1 MTKWLADHGV
11 GEKRVNYKLRDWVF
25 SRQRYWGEP
34 IPIYYPVVSAI
45 DGEPLREHLSP
56 DDVAGLLKQ
65 GSWRID
71 FGGGLAVD
79 ESELPL
85 VLPPT
90 DDFLPTGDAEP
101 PLAKCHPWRYFTKNG
116 QWFARET
123 NTMPQWAGSCWYYLR
138 YIDPHNDQALAS
150 PEALRNWL
158 PVDLYV
164 GGAEHA
170 VLHLLY
176 ARFWHKVLYDCG
188 IVPQNEPF
196 ARLINQG
203 MILGED
209 NEKMSKSR
217 GNVINPD
224 VMLQEFGADAF
235 RLYEM
240 FMGPLEAVKPWATA
254 GLHGTKRFLTR
265 VLALLDKP
273 LVDTPAPEAI
283 VRSLHK
289 TIAKVTDDTQHLR
302 FNTAIAAMMGLL
314 NELVRLPELHRG
326 VIEPFVLLLAPY
338 APHLGE
344 ELWGRLGHPPSV
356 TTQPWPSF
364 DPALCID
371 DSVEVAVQ
379 VNGKLRG
386 KLTVVRDL
394 PQDQLTALAM
404 AEPNVAKWLD
414 GKEIV
419 KIIAVPGKMVSIVVK
434 G

>member
-1 MTKWLADHGV
+1 
-11 GEKRVNYKLRDWVF
+11 
-25 SRQRYWGEP
+25 
-34 IPIYYPVVSAI
+34 
-45 DGEPLREHLSP
+45 
-56 DDVAGLLKQ
+56 
-65 GSWRID
+65 
-71 FGGGLAVD
+71 
-79 ESELPL
+79 
-85 VLPPT
+85 
-90 DDFLPTGDAEP
+90 
-101 PLAKCHPWRYFTKNG
+101 
-116 QWFARET
+116 
-123 NTMPQWAGSCWYYLR
+123 
-138 YIDPHNDQALAS
+138 
-150 PEALRNWL
+150 
-158 PVDLYV
+158 
-164 GGAEHA
+164 
-170 VLHLLY
+170 
-176 ARFWHKVLYDCG
+176 
-188 IVPQNEPF
+188 
-196 ARLINQG
+196 

-273 LVDTPAPEAI
+273 LVDTAPPEAI

-344 ELWGRLGHPPSV
+344 ELWSRLGHPPSV
-356 TTQPWPSF
+356 TTQPWPNF

-386 KLTVVRDL
+386 KLTVARDL

-404 AEPNVAKWLD
+404 AEPNVAKWLE

-419 KIIAVPGKMVSIVVK
+419 KIIAVPGKMVSIVIK